1 MVPDLGVDPDPRW
14 IQINAILIPALLGV
28 IPDPAKNG
36 IVTQLAP
43 LAMYLSGI
51 KDQCVSFQHQLAFT
65 CSPVDDVAFLFI
77 IDCTAFLTLK

>member
-1 MVPDLGVDPDPRW
+1 MLRW
-14 IQINAILIPALLGV
+14 EKIPALLDV
-28 IPDPAKNG
+28 IPDPDPAKNG